1 MSNVHP
7 PSVTQELLEEK
18 YQIAARTSLAK
29 AQKAVNSR
37 NFAPCP
43 QGCPQ
48 APLSP
53 QTNLARQIIMI
64 RKKIEILAPA
74 KNLYQ
79 GMAAVNAGADAV
91 YIGAHVFGARTNAAN
106 SLEDIAEMVRYA
118 HLFKAKV
125 LVAVNTILYD
135 HELEACRQ
143 LIWELYNIGVD
154 ALIIQDMSILEMDLP
169 PIVLHASTQANNRDA
184 QHVKF
189 LADAGIKR
197 VVLARELNLN
207 QIREIHEASAVD
219 LEFFVTGALCVSFSG
234 NCYMSVANGER
245 SANRGSC
252 AQNCRLPYQLIDGA
266 GTTLIENSHLLS
278 IKDLD
283 LSNELPNL
291 IRAGISSFKI
301 EGRLKDIVYVKNNTS
316 YLRKK
321 LDTFLEAHPDQY
333 QKASSGRTFY
343 QFEPGLD
350 RSFNRGYTDYFVNQ
364 RHAKIG
370 SWESPKSKGQYIGKL
385 LEIKANGYRIE
396 NCEHLSNGDGLYFV
410 NEEGVGDGVLVNL
423 IVNELVVPNE
433 LKRMPVGTDIYRN
446 LDAEFNRM
454 LEKENSAVRKIGVKM
469 RFSETETG
477 FLLHVVDEDGHAC
490 ANALETPK
498 EPAKNADG
506 LLENIQRNLAKTGNT
521 PFIAD
526 EVAVEFSQNW
536 FLPNSKVNEIRR
548 QTLEQ
553 LAELRIREY
562 RREEHVLVKTEH
574 PYPVKALDFTYNV
587 SNKLARSF
595 YQHHGVTDIE
605 KAFELQW
612 DPGKSRVMVTKY
624 CVKYELGKCPRYQ
637 RETMGTR
644 LAEPLTLKHG
654 EIEYKLKFNCK
665 PCEMEIWEKDAEF
678 EMEED

>member
-1 MSNVHP
+1 M
-7 PSVTQELLEEK
+7 
-18 YQIAARTSLAK
+18 
-29 AQKAVNSR
+29 
-37 NFAPCP
+37 
-43 QGCPQ
+43 
-48 APLSP
+48 
-53 QTNLARQIIMI
+53 

-91 YIGAHVFGARTNAAN
+91 YIGAPLFGARTNATN

-125 LVAVNTILYD
+125 LVTLNTILYEN
-135 HELEACRQ
+135 ELEPCRQ
-143 LIWELYNIGVD
+143 LIHELYHIGVD
-154 ALIIQDMSILEMDLP
+154 AIIIQDMGILEMDLP
-169 PIVLHASTQANNRDA
+169 PIAIHASTQANNRDA
-184 QHVKF
+184 GHVKF

-197 VVLARELNLN
+197 VVLARELNLD
-207 QIREIHEASAVD
+207 QIREIHQATDVE

-234 NCYMSVANGER
+234 NCYMSIANGER

-252 AQNCRLPYQLIDGA
+252 AQNCRLPYQLIDGK
-266 GTTLIENSHLLS
+266 GNTLIENSHLLS

-291 IRAGISSFKI
+291 IAAGIESFKI
-301 EGRLKDIVYVKNNTS
+301 EGRLKDLVYVKNNTS

-321 LDTFLEAHPDQY
+321 LDTFLEANADRY

-343 QFEPGLD
+343 NFEPELD

-370 SWESPKSKGQYIGKL
+370 SWESPKSKGQYIGTL
-385 LEIKANGYRIE
+385 TEIKANGYRIE
-396 NCEHLSNGDGLYFV
+396 NFELLNNGDGLHFI
-410 NEEGVGDGVLVNL
+410 NEQGLADGVQVNI
-423 IVNELVVPNE
+423 IVNDLVVPNE
-433 LKRMPVGTDIYRN
+433 LKPLPVGTAIYRN

-454 LEKENSAVRKIGVKM
+454 IENENSAVRKIGVNM

-477 FLLHVVDEDGHAC
+477 FLLSVTDEDGHTC
-490 ANALETPK
+490 TANLEVPK
-498 EPAKNADG
+498 EAAKNAEG
-506 LLENIQRNLAKTGNT
+506 VLENIQKNLAKTGNT

-526 EVAVEFSQNW
+526 DVVVDFSQNW

-548 QTLEQ
+548 TALEQ
-553 LAELRIREY
+553 LAEIRIRDY
-562 RREEHVLVKTEH
+562 QREERQIVKTDH
-574 PYPVKALDFTYNV
+574 PYPVTSLDFTYNV
-587 SNKLARSF
+587 SNKLARAF
-595 YQHHGVTDIE
+595 YKRHGVLEIE

-624 CVKYELGKCPRYQ
+624 CVKYELGKCPRFQ
-637 RETMGTR
+637 RSTMGEK

-654 EIEYKLKFNCK
+654 ETEYKLKFNCK
-665 PCEMEIWEKDAEF
+665 PCEMEIWEKDAELVL
-678 EMEED
+678 EEDVMD